1 MKVSIVSWKS
11 MSKLLTWEDFGCDS
25 HQRLSYECVI
35 VYVVYVWM
43 EATTTMYLVQESF
56 EGRIVWRMG
65 RWEDLKKEFEVHS
78 CEAGFPKAA

>member
-1 MKVSIVSWKS
+1 M
-11 MSKLLTWEDFGCDS
+11 
-25 HQRLSYECVI
+25 I

-56 EGRIVWRMG
+56 EGRVGWRMG

-78 CEAGFPKAA
+78 CDAGFPKAA